1 MTESKLKTANEQ
13 KAKAKE
19 KEAKALEEIV
29 MLKRQLKL
37 ASLDNGDSSEAAAAL
52 RAEMDEQAKV
62 MQELRAE
69 IKAAKEQMQAELA
82 KQIEL
87 TKQVYKGSQL
97 QLFYDSNR

>member
-69 IKAAKEQMQAELA
+69 TKAAKEQMQAELA

-87 TKQVYKGSQL
+87 TKQVCKGSQV